1 MIELAWHFV
10 GETLRDGSPIPADGE
25 WLEYSGPVVMCE
37 SGLHA
42 STDPFDALQYAPG
55 PVLCRVEVDGVV
67 KRHNDKLV
75 CSRRRIVAR
84 RDVTDMLRL
93 FARQCASDVL
103 HLLAAPEIVVR
114 YLATGDESIRA
125 SAWDASWTTA
135 SDASWTTASDAA
147 LAAARGAAWDDAR
160 DAAGAARGAAWA
172 TAWDAARAAAWEA
185 ARAAA
190 REAARAAARAAQRE
204 RFNAMV
210 RAEEVSQ

>member
-42 STDPFDALQYAPG
+42 SIDPFDALQYAPG

-67 KRHNDKLV
+67 QRHNDKLV

-103 HLLAAPEIVVR
+103 HLWAAPEIVVR
-114 YLATGDESIRA
+114 YLATGDESIRDDACAAAWA
-125 SAWDASWTTA
+125 SAAGASAAWSA
-135 SDASWTTASDAA
+135 ACAAAGDAA
-147 LAAARGAAWDDAR
+147 CA
-160 DAAGAARGAAWA
+160 AAGAAAWNAALA
-172 TAWDAARAAAWEA
+172 
-185 ARAAA
+185 
-190 REAARAAARAAQRE
+190 AARAAARAAQRE

>member
-10 GETLRDGSPIPADGE
+10 GETLRDGSPIPANGE

-103 HLLAAPEIVVR
+103 HLWAAPEIVVR

-160 DAAGAARGAAWA
+160 DAAWDAAEAAAWA
-172 TAWDAARAAAWEA
+172 TVDP
-185 ARAAA
+185 
-190 REAARAAARAAQRE
+190 AAARAAQRE

>member
-10 GETLRDGSPIPADGE
+10 DETLRDGSPIPADGE

-160 DAAGAARGAAWA
+160 DAAWDAAEAAAWA
-172 TAWDAARAAAWEA
+172 TVDPAAAL
-185 ARAAA
+185 
-190 REAARAAARAAQRE
+190 AAQRE
-204 RFNAMV
+204 RFSAMV

>member
-10 GETLRDGSPIPADGE
+10 GETLRDGSPIPANGE

-55 PVLCRVEVDGVV
+55 PILCRVEVDGVV
-67 KRHNDKLV
+67 QRHNDKLV

-103 HLLAAPEIVVR
+103 HLWAAPEIVVR

-125 SAWDASWTTA
+125 A
-135 SDASWTTASDAA
+135 ASDAA
-147 LAAARGAAWDDAR
+147 WDARGASW
-160 DAAGAARGAAWA
+160 AAASDAAWA
-172 TAWDAARAAAWEA
+172 IARDAARAAA
-185 ARAAA
+185 RAAA
-190 REAARAAARAAQRE
+190 WAAQRE